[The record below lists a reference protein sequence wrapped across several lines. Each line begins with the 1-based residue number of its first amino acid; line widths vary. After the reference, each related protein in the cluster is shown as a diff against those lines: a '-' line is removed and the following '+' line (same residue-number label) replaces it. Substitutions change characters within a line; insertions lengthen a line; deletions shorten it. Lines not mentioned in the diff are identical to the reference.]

1 MKQPHQSFMVR
12 PFDAAWSIIKQYDV
26 NSYLGRRTLG
36 REGRMALRDDAM
48 AGANAFHQAR
58 IDAMRELPDPRMAR
72 GKFSQPRG
80 EPFNPFSEEGAEE
93 LRAALRARN
102 APPRPAPVSTDA
114 PQGMTGDSQVTM
126 PLSAGKPREMRR
138 GSRPPAVPRPGF
150 RTAEPMPLSDAS
162 AARRA

>member
-1 MKQPHQSFMVR
+1 MVR

-26 NSYLGRRTLG
+26 NSYRGQRTLG

-58 IDAMRELPDPRMAR
+58 INAMQNLPDPRDSR
-72 GKFSQPRG
+72 GAFSQPG
-80 EPFNPFSEEGAEE
+80 GQPFNPFTEGGAEE

-102 APPRPAPVSTDA
+102 PPQPKPISMDA
-114 PQGMTGDSQVTM
+114 PQGMTGNSQVTM

-138 GSRPPAVPRPGF
+138 GSRPPATPRPGF
-150 RTAEPMPLSDAS
+150 RTSEPMPLSDAS

>member
-1 MKQPHQSFMVR
+1 MKQPHRSFMVR

-26 NSYLGRRTLG
+26 NSYRGQRTLG

-58 IDAMRELPDPRMAR
+58 IDAMQNLPDPRMMQGAA
-72 GKFSQPRG
+72 SQPG
-80 EPFNPFSEEGAEE
+80 GQPFNPFTSGGAEE
-93 LRAALRARN
+93 LRAALREKNREQ
-102 APPRPAPVSTDA
+102 PVSTGS
-114 PQGMTGDSQVTM
+114 PEGMTQMTM

-138 GSRPPAVPRPGF
+138 GSRPPATPRPGF
-150 RTAEPMPLSDAS
+150 RTSESMPLSDAS

>member
-26 NSYLGRRTLG
+26 NSYLGRKTLG

-58 IDAMRELPDPRMAR
+58 IDAMQNLPDPRMAR
-72 GKFSQPRG
+72 GAFSQPG
-80 EPFNPFSEEGAEE
+80 GQPFNPFTEGGAEE

-102 APPRPAPVSTDA
+102 PPQPVSMVT
-114 PQGMTGDSQVTM
+114 PQGMTGESQVTM

-138 GSRPPAVPRPGF
+138 GSRPPATPRPGF
-150 RTAEPMPLSDAS
+150 RTREAMPLSDAS
-162 AARRA
+162 AAKRA